1 MRGKR
6 PVCTV
11 RQSIDG
17 EMMMILGGD
26 KQPAAISRRQVLRGT
41 VIVAGS
47 ATTLA
52 LAARPA
58 AAKMTAQGAGYQDSP
73 KGAASCA
80 NCTLFQK
87 SGSCVLVGGT
97 ISPNGWC

>member
-1 MRGKR
+1 M
-6 PVCTV
+6 
-11 RQSIDG
+11 SNDG
-17 EMMMILGGD
+17 EMMMTFGGD
-26 KQPAAISRRQVLRGT
+26 KRTAAISRRQVLRGT

-47 ATTLA
+47 AATLA
-52 LAARPA
+52 LAVRPA

-87 SGSCVLVGGT
+87 SGSCVLVDGT
-97 ISPNGWC
+97 ISPNGWCRFYMKKG